1 MPINVQLQ
9 MSDKNMKY
17 IKYIEIL
24 SHCFRMNGDADVAAT
39 STSLRW
45 RFFRARGLF
54 YSP

>member
-1 MPINVQLQ
+1 MPINVLLK

-24 SHCFRMNGDADVAAT
+24 LHCFRIDVDDDVAAT

-45 RFFRARGLF
+45 RFFRARALF